1 MPKMMF
7 PQYKRGR
14 NGIECGEGTILDHA
28 RRLGVQL
35 PSECGGR
42 GECRRCVVRV
52 EHGAEALSEQTSAER
67 AAGLADGERLACQAR
82 VLTPTDIRVFVK
94 ATGPYAI
101 LATSEYHPVE
111 LAPLAYRRGDSAVLS
126 SSDGEEVVGTYRG
139 GIFGLAVD
147 LGTTTV
153 VSALVDLESG
163 ATLATLADRNPQ
175 TSYGDDVISRIG
187 YTRDHEGGLAELQAA
202 VVNNLNDLLEEWERS
217 NRPVSDQIY
226 DVVVVGNPT
235 MRDIFFGVDVSSLG
249 VIPFQPKSTKAITAS
264 AAALGL
270 RVNHAARVYGGP
282 LIGGH
287 AGADAVADVLASGM
301 HTRSQ
306 PSMVV
311 DIGTNG
317 EVLVGNRDGMLAA
330 SCAAGG
336 AYEGY
341 AVGCGVGALEGAIS
355 NIAIRDGHLSYETI
369 GGKPPIG
376 LCGSGL
382 IDLLA
387 ELLRTGLM
395 NRAGKLATP
404 NRQFTIDGNAGLV
417 FTQEDVNNLMLARA
431 GMSLDQVALIAR
443 WGIAPTDL
451 QHVFL
456 AGAFGNYVSAENA
469 AHIGLLPDLPDR
481 IVKLGNGALEGARLM
496 LLSQE
501 KRREAESVA
510 QKIEH
515 VRPNEDSEFFD
526 ALVDRMRFEA
536 WR

>member
-1 MPKMMF
+1 MPKLVF

-35 PSECGGR
+35 SSECGGR
-42 GECRRCVVRV
+42 GQCRRCVVRV
-52 EHGAEALSEQTSAER
+52 EHGAEALSEPTAAEQ
-67 AAGLADGERLACQAR
+67 AADLGEGERLACQAR
-82 VLTPTDIRVFVK
+82 VLTPADIRVFVK
-94 ATGPYAI
+94 AAGPYAI
-101 LATSEYHPVE
+101 LATSERQAVE
-111 LAPLAYRRGDSAVLS
+111 LAPRAYRRSDSVVVS
-126 SSDGEEVVGTYRG
+126 TSHGEVVVGPYRG
-139 GIFGLAVD
+139 GVFGLALDV
-147 LGTTTV
+147 GTTTV
-153 VSALVDLESG
+153 VAALVDLESG
-163 ATLATLADRNPQ
+163 ATLATLAERNPQ
-175 TSYGDDVISRIG
+175 TAYGDDVISRIG
-187 YTRDHEGGLAELQAA
+187 YTRDHTGGLVELRAA
-202 VVNNLNDLLEEWERS
+202 VVNSLNDLLEEWERS

-235 MRDIFFGVDVSSLG
+235 MRDVFFGVDVSSLG
-249 VIPFQPKSTKAITAS
+249 VIPFQPKSTAPIMAS

-270 RVNHAARVYGGP
+270 RVNQAARIYGGP

-287 AGADAVADVLASGM
+287 AGADAVADVLASGI
-301 HTRSQ
+301 HTRGE
-306 PSMVV
+306 PCMVV

-317 EVLVGNRDGMLAA
+317 EVVVGNRERMLAA

-355 NIAIRDGHLSYETI
+355 NIAIRDGHLSYDTI

-404 NRQFTIDGNAGLV
+404 DRQFPIDGNAGLV
-417 FTQEDVNNLMLARA
+417 FTQEDANNLMVARA

-443 WGIAPTDL
+443 WGIAPADL

-456 AGAFGNYVSAENA
+456 AGAFGSYVSAENA
-469 AHIGLLPDLPDR
+469 ARIGLLPDLPDR

-496 LLSQE
+496 LLSQDR
-501 KRREAESVA
+501 RREAECVA
-510 QKIEH
+510 RKIEH
-515 VRPNEDSEFFD
+515 VRPNDDTEFFD
-526 ALVDRMRFEA
+526 ALVDRMCFES